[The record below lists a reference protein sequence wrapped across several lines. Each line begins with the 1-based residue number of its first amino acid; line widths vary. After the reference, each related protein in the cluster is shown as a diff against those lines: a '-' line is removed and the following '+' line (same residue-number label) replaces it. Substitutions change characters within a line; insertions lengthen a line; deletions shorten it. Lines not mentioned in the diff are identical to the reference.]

1 MMALWANV
9 RAYLRYRRKA
19 VTKYSVHSPFVFD
32 LVTRTLPAGSQDN
45 TIFSAEKW
53 REECLSNQMSIDVK
67 DFGTGKS
74 GSRTIASI
82 AKRAAKTPKEGRL
95 LYRIVKR
102 FQPKTILELGTSL
115 GISAHYLHA
124 GARDAKLL
132 TIEGCAETARIAGE
146 GFKRHNITVQ
156 QRVGDFQSVLPGV
169 LNELKTV
176 DLVYIDGNHRKE
188 ATLDYF
194 RQIRKYA
201 HNETVFIFDDIHW
214 SVEMEEAWAAICA
227 DPEVHVS
234 IDVFHFGLVFFRKE
248 QVKEHFV
255 LRW

>member
-1 MMALWANV
+1 MSIWSNV
-9 RAYLRYRRKA
+9 RAYLRYRRRS

-32 LVTRTLPAGSQDN
+32 LITKTLPADHAD
-45 TIFSAEKW
+45 TTLFTAEKW
-53 REECLSNQMSIDVK
+53 RDECLSNQKSIDVK

-74 GSRTIASI
+74 GPRTIASI
-82 AKRAAKTPKEGRL
+82 AKRAAKSPKEGRL

-124 GARDAKLL
+124 GARDAKLV
-132 TIEGCAETARIAGE
+132 TIEGCAETARIARE
-146 GFKRHNITVQ
+146 GFEKHQISVY
-156 QRVGDFQSVLPGV
+156 QRVGDFKDALPAA
-169 LNELKTV
+169 LDELKSV
-176 DLVYIDGNHRKE
+176 DFVYIDGNHRKD

-194 RQIRKYA
+194 HQIGRYA
-201 HNETVFIFDDIHW
+201 HNETVLIFDDIHW
-214 SVEMEEAWAAICA
+214 SLEMEEAWAAIAA
-227 DPEVHVS
+227 DPDVHVS
-234 IDVFHFGLVFFRKE
+234 IDVFHFGIVFFRKE